1 VPNIDPAMFKAVL
14 DAGGWVACA
23 ITLGVVI
30 GLIVRGDLVPGALYR
45 REVDRADTAT
55 NQLERQ
61 NDLGETLTTQV
72 ETLIRL
78 VADVLSVRTGR

>member
-1 VPNIDPAMFKAVL
+1 MFKAVL

-23 ITLGVVI
+23 LTLAVVI

-78 VADVLSVRTGR
+78 VADVLAVRTSR